1 MDYGLSAFSECFAC
15 LEKKFQV
22 WFVCWPN
29 TSPLLYISISHIAV
43 TSVMDTGIYWY
54 LRQDC
59 GKYFIVGKWKYLVQ
73 IKISLKW
80 AEWPSSTASRNLLS
94 TPVRLWWERA
104 TNSLPYVDCHFMSGG
119 VGISGRE
126 LYIYNRSSLHNLPT
140 QLMNSLE
147 QANHSFS

>member
-22 WFVCWPN
+22 WIVCWPN

-80 AEWPSSTASRNLLS
+80 AEWPSSTASISTIYTLECKTIHRFHKAVFTFKTLLRHYAKQAL
-94 TPVRLWWERA
+94 TPRFLNVKLGPQCK
-104 TNSLPYVDCHFMSGG
+104 SHKG
-119 VGISGRE
+119 
-126 LYIYNRSSLHNLPT
+126 
-140 QLMNSLE
+140 
-147 QANHSFS
+147 QAVWLA